1 MYILQLSL
9 ICLCDIDLPTS
20 STNWCSHFI
29 MTSQAIQLSVS
40 LTAQMVKLLTIK
52 H

>member
-20 STNWCSHFI
+20 STNWCSHYFYHDI
-29 MTSQAIQLSVS
+29 SGNTTQCLAYG
-40 LTAQMVKLLTIK
+40 TDGPAPYY
-52 H
+52 